1 MKINNIK
8 NQDSKLF
15 QSFLDGVANLPPSN
29 VEVIYEIKDFGR
41 FLRGRLFQDDKFSRP
56 FLLVRSDMQFVSEIL
71 QRFPILLSAEH
82 FDEELPEITINT
94 L

>member
-15 QSFLDGVANLPPSN
+15 QPFLDGVANLPPSN

-41 FLRGRLFQDDKFSRP
+41 FLRGRLFQDDN
-56 FLLVRSDMQFVSEIL
+56 MQFVSEIL

>member
-15 QSFLDGVANLPPSN
+15 QPFLDGVANLPPSN

-41 FLRGRLFQDDKFSRP
+41 FLRGRLFQDDKFSD
-56 FLLVRSDMQFVSEIL
+56 LVIKR
-71 QRFPILLSAEH
+71 
-82 FDEELPEITINT
+82 
-94 L
+94 

>member
-15 QSFLDGVANLPPSN
+15 QPFLDGVANLPPSN

-56 FLLVRSDMQFVSEIL
+56 FLLVRSDKQFVSEIL